1 MNERDPVERRRQP
14 RDPRAPLD
22 WETIVMQRMA
32 GRIESL
38 SNGLAR
44 AQSLTDGG
52 WENAALRALQRRMKD
67 LDSR

>member
-1 MNERDPVERRRQP
+1 
-14 RDPRAPLD
+14 
-22 WETIVMQRMA
+22 MQRMA

-38 SNGLAR
+38 SNDLAR